1 MILNESRAVSG
12 FPEAAYL
19 WNNLKFVRFLMQFG
33 WVDIGEYV

>member
-19 WNNLKFVRFLMQFG
+19 WNNLKVVRFLMQFE